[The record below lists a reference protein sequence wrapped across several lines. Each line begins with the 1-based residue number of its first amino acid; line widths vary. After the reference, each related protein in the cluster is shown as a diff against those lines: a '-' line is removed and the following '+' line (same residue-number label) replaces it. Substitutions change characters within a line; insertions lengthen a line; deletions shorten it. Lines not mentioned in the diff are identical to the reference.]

1 MSAWGM
7 ACRSTGGSEVRG
19 ADYCGDVEVYRHAL
33 AVQYAW
39 ECVGDPRGG
48 CVRTRGLQGSSRA
61 AAPQRADNAL
71 TSPVPRPLVVT
82 CAAWWP
88 LVPGNAEFVNG
99 NYTDAIHLYTK
110 AIEVN
115 PHDERLYSNRSAS
128 YLKLRRFA
136 LALQDAQVA

>member
-1 MSAWGM
+1 M
-7 ACRSTGGSEVRG
+7 
-19 ADYCGDVEVYRHAL
+19 EVYRHAL
-33 AVQYAW
+33 AVQYVW
-39 ECVGDPRGG
+39 DGVVDPRGG
-48 CVRTRGLQGSSRA
+48 GVHTRGGRVRTRGLGSSCE
-61 AAPQRADNAL
+61 APQAPYTLTTLSHRRA
-71 TSPVPRPLVVT
+71 PRPLVVT
-82 CAAWWP
+82 CTAWWP
-88 LVPGNAEFVNG
+88 LLPGNAEFVNG